1 MVIRGI
7 LKILLYWIYFCRL
20 LTLFLIL
27 KAFSNETHIVTY
39 VYIFLLL
46 KCILYFISFGYYFSK
61 VHSRSVNYSFLL
73 GFFFFL
79 LSELLLVIYEN

>member
-27 KAFSNETHIVTY
+27 KAFSNETHLETY
-39 VYIFLLL
+39 VHIFLLL

-61 VHSRSVNYSFLL
+61 VHSRSVNFSFLL
-73 GFFFFL
+73 GFFFLFNNL
-79 LSELLLVIYEN
+79 NYI